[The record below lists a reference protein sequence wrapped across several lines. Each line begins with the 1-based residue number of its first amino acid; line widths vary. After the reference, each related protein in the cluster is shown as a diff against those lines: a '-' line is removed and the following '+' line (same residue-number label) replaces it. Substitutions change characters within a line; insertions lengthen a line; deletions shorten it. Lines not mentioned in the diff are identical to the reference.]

1 MKNMENVKRIWPVA
15 TLLVYF
21 GLRLLFFAVVISP
34 SVPPDEVT
42 HFAVSRIFSMVLF
55 LPVDSPETYQYG
67 LVTTIPWFYY
77 WAMGKLLQLNFFGI
91 PDLVFL
97 RLCNIPFAFGTVYY
111 AWRTL
116 RLLTRD
122 RLTQML
128 LIVAMTNTIMFSF
141 LSASVSYDN
150 LTNLLAAMS
159 VYYLLAFFCCR
170 SGSLLAASFLCQLAG
185 SLTKSTFMPLILVL
199 AVILLVNEFR
209 NMHLLPAA
217 LPSWFR
223 ASGRS
228 ALLLTMGIV
237 MALALN
243 LHLYGGNYLHY
254 RNLTPDMADV
264 LSPEIA
270 MEYRTQAR
278 NMIFMQFKEGRIS
291 KEKALEMTSFI
302 KNSSDR
308 GSTIALI
315 EDYDYLIKSGEPVI
329 GPLEYIP
336 IWLETMCAGVF
347 GVFAHLPMPI
357 TETKILLFI
366 GLMGLAVFAF
376 LLRWR
381 PAKEG
386 WLPAYLAITTI
397 FYAFFFMYAINYRTY
412 LDYRATWLSLQGR
425 YIFPVIGPIYVLSSC
440 YLLRLFSG
448 RSARLV
454 LCAMLSLF
462 FIVSDFPFFLSSVTR
477 SWFVWPS
484 G

>member
-42 HFAVSRIFSMVLF
+42 HFAVSRIFSTVLF

-77 WAMGKLLQLNFFGI
+77 WTMGKLLHLNFFGI
-91 PDLVFL
+91 SDLVFL

-122 RLTQML
+122 RLTQIL
-128 LIVAMTNTIMFSF
+128 LLVVMTNTVMFSF

-159 VYYLLAFFCCR
+159 VYYLLAFFTHR
-170 SGSLLAASFLCQLAG
+170 SGDLLAISFLCQLAG
-185 SLTKSTFMPLILVL
+185 CLTKPTFLPLVL
-199 AVILLVNEFR
+199 VLTAILLGNEFR
-209 NMHLLPAA
+209 NLRLLPSS
-217 LPSWFR
+217 LVFWLR
-223 ASGRS
+223 APGMRGPG
-228 ALLLTMGIV
+228 LILGILIGLV
-237 MALALN
+237 LN
-243 LHLYGGNYLHY
+243 LQLYGGNYLYY
-254 RNLTPDMADV
+254 RNLTPDMEVV
-264 LSPEIA
+264 LSPDIA
-270 MEYRTQAR
+270 MKYRTQAR
-278 NMIFMQFKEGRIS
+278 NMIFTQYKEGRVS
-291 KEKALEMTSFI
+291 KEKALEMASCI
-302 KNSSDR
+302 SDKGDR
-308 GSTIALI
+308 DCTIVLI

-336 IWLETMCAGVF
+336 IWVETMCAGVF

-357 TETKILLFI
+357 TETKILLFM

-425 YIFPVIGPIYVLSSC
+425 YIFPVIVPIYVLSSC

-448 RSARLV
+448 RSSRLV
-454 LCAMLSLF
+454 LCAVLSLF

-477 SWFVWPS
+477 GWFVWPP